1 LTKLLSNIKWL
12 LFLVASFFETHC
24 GEMLCLLARSREKV
38 ELCHHGT
45 SRIDRQL
52 NPDVLLKYSEV
63 PLSNATSEWTG
74 EYVVLCS
81 ADQY

>member
-1 LTKLLSNIKWL
+1 MSY
-12 LFLVASFFETHC
+12 
-24 GEMLCLLARSREKV
+24 
-38 ELCHHGT
+38 GT

-52 NPDVLLKYSEV
+52 NPDVRLKYSEV